1 MSQTVASEKQVT
13 LLDLLD
19 RAIYKGVVLNGDIT
33 ISVANVDLVYLGL
46 KLLLTSTDR
55 VEEMRRLA
63 AERAIESFAR
73 VEP

>member
-1 MSQTVASEKQVT
+1 MSQTVANEKQLT

-46 KLLLTSTDR
+46 KLLLTSVDR
-55 VEEMRRLA
+55 IEEMRKMA
-63 AERAIESFAR
+63 AEQAFIGYSK
-73 VEP
+73 VEL

>member
-1 MSQTVASEKQVT
+1 MSQSVANEKQVT

-46 KLLLTSTDR
+46 KLLLTSVDR
-55 VEEMRRLA
+55 IEEMRKLA
-63 AERAIESFAR
+63 AEQAIAGWTKGEL
-73 VEP
+73 

>member
-1 MSQTVASEKQVT
+1 MSQSVANEKQVT

-46 KLLLTSTDR
+46 KLLLTSVDR
-55 VEEMRRLA
+55 IEEMRKLA
-63 AERAIESFAR
+63 AEQAIAGWPKGEL
-73 VEP
+73 

>member
-1 MSQTVASEKQVT
+1 MSQSVASEKEVT

-46 KLLLTSTDR
+46 KLLLTSVDR
-55 VEEMRRLA
+55 MEELRHLA
-63 AERAIESFAR
+63 AEQAFAALTG
-73 VEP
+73 EQP